1 VFRFRLEKV
10 LRHRRRLVD
19 DEARKL
25 QVLAAHLNRLL
36 AERRQFEDDIELA
49 GQAAYEQSHQQ
60 VDIVIQRSSA
70 AFIEGRRTMV
80 RRLTDRIHDAQYQAD
95 RQRSVLIEVQQNV
108 SVLENLE
115 VRQREDWEQ
124 EERRREQKE
133 FDEIGGRRR
142 AAGNAY

>member
-1 VFRFRLEKV
+1 MFRFRLEKV
-10 LRHRRRLVD
+10 LKHRRRLVD

-36 AERRQFEDDIELA
+36 TERRQFEDDIELA
-49 GQAAYEQSHQQ
+49 GQAAYEQSRHQ

-70 AFIEGRRTMV
+70 TFIEGRRIMV
-80 RRLTDRIHDAQYQAD
+80 RRLAERINEAQYQAD
-95 RQRSVLIEVQQNV
+95 RQRAVLIEVQQNV